1 MRLIS
6 KMIIRLQLF
15 FSHLLKI
22 EPTAKYKSRSLT
34 LLAPFIPNPMGIQY
48 ILTIEKRN
56 MHYYSGFYISLHQFA
71 IDYTPLV
78 AKYAVQQYVTMYE
91 EAANTQVIVQFS
103 VRVLFALQNFS
114 HSHQLSTRLRLKC
127 AAESYTDK
135 RDDKTHWIL

>member
-103 VRVLFALQNFS
+103 ACFVCFTEFQSFT
-114 HSHQLSTRLRLKC
+114 STINQ
-127 AAESYTDK
+127 AAIEM
-135 RDDKTHWIL
+135 RCRILHRQTR